1 MIHGIIVKLPCS
13 RFPVA
18 FYGAF
23 RKQFNRVL
31 VRQGVFGDC
40 VITMYWMLHILQ
52 TQTFVHPI
60 GPNPTPQ
67 HSHRIVY
74 ELRWVR
80 TQNQEEHD
88 LGAMLAYMDTQLT
101 HLIDHFLT
109 QQNTLPH
116 DRVGIILEVDGDDR
130 RYGRTTKMTD
140 NPLQTLFDFIRALL
154 QSNEIL
160 ALRKWSITVDIFRNP
175 TGGVIRRVKTA
186 GKERARS
193 KAVRTPVKRRKK
205 PSFLLEVQE
214 VDSQGRPVPMSDG
227 SDSESD
233 GDLSDFVVS
242 DGHVSEEDTSTSSEE
257 SSEWMS
263 DTDTSCSSS
272 ESEPE
277 NTPTHFSSS
286 SPAVFAWRG
295 VHI

>member
-1 MIHGIIVKLPCS
+1 MLFII
-13 RFPVA
+13 
-18 FYGAF
+18 
-23 RKQFNRVL
+23 
-31 VRQGVFGDC
+31 C
-40 VITMYWMLHILQ
+40 VGFASQ
-52 TQTFVHPI
+52 
-60 GPNPTPQ
+60 
-67 HSHRIVY
+67 S
-74 ELRWVR
+74 
-80 TQNQEEHD
+80 QEEHD
-88 LGAMLAYMDTQLT
+88 LGVMLAYVDTQLT
-101 HLIDHFLT
+101 HLIDHFLA

-130 RYGRTTKMTD
+130 RYGKTTKMSD

-154 QSNEIL
+154 QSNEVL
-160 ALRKWSITVDIFRNP
+160 ALKKWIITVDIFRNP
-175 TGGVIRRVKTA
+175 TGGVIRRVGPT
-186 GKERARS
+186 GKNRTSSNVR
-193 KAVRTPVKRRKK
+193 RTPAKRRKK

-277 NTPTHFSSS
+277 NSPPTSRRLRQADLSWH
-286 SPAVFAWRG
+286 R